1 MDEGMESNQTESHSA
16 TLTKQEKY
24 AILLTLGIGGA
35 VAVII
40 CLVALGMLV
49 GFKLYKYFVHRLAMY
64 QVLAALFFALMCV
77 LELINLHYE
86 LVPCLVSAFLL
97 EYSIIVK
104 LMFILCLTFH
114 LFFYSI
120 FHINFKKLEVVHIL
134 ISVFVPFLFVWVPF
148 VNRAYG
154 QAGAWCWIMNWR
166 NDTADHKFIAGE
178 IEQYTLLY
186 GPAILSLSIAIIA
199 VIAILVVLAYR
210 AFRKQPIPDV
220 HTSLLEKDKHKQALK
235 EVIPLVMYPILSF
248 LLYIPAF
255 INRLVGSIYNNP
267 SLVSF
272 IWSGLSVPALSSF
285 AGLTLIIH
293 IFILKCSSL
302 KRTFRVKHK
311 PTYTTKK
318 LVSNVFCTDHGGI
331 PTTTAATEWEPP
343 PESDVDNNY
352 YSIS

>member
-1 MDEGMESNQTESHSA
+1 MEEFEGINNHTHNA
-16 TLTKQEKY
+16 TLTKEEMFI
-24 AILLTLGIGGA
+24 ILLTFGIGGVVA
-35 VAVII
+35 VAV
-40 CLVALGMLV
+40 CLVALGLLLC
-49 GFKLYKYFVHRLAMY
+49 FKLYKYFVHRLAMY
-64 QVLAALFFALMCV
+64 QVLAALFYGIICV
-77 LELINLHYE
+77 FELINLHYAAASCE
-86 LVPCLVSAFLL
+86 MSAFLL
-97 EYSIIVK
+97 EYFVIVK
-104 LMFILCLTFH
+104 LLFILCLTFH

-120 FHINFKKLEVVHIL
+120 FHINFKRLEIVHVL
-134 ISVFVPFLFVWVPF
+134 ISVFLPLLFVWIPF
-148 VNRAYG
+148 STDTYG

-166 NDTADHKFIAGE
+166 NDVADDKFITGE
-178 IEQYTLLY
+178 IEQYTMLY
-186 GPAILSLSIAIIA
+186 GPAIISLSLANAA
-199 VIAILVVLAYR
+199 VIAILIVLTYR
-210 AFRKQPIPDV
+210 ACRKPPYPDV
-220 HTSLLEKDKHKQALK
+220 HTSILGKDKHKRALK